1 MSNNLNSKKLL
12 LLGAGSMAMD
22 YAKVL
27 KHLDIDFTVI
37 GKSVEGTKNF
47 YNQVGVT
54 AIPHGLSNWKQKNS
68 SRVRSG
74 IIAVNCDA
82 LASTAIELM
91 DEGVRKILLEKPAGL
106 TAQQIKRVCVHAKK
120 TESTIYIAY
129 NRRFYASVREAQKLI
144 KKDGG
149 VKSFNF
155 EFTEWCDQIEKKLKN
170 SITGEN
176 WFLANSSHVVDL
188 AFFLGGEPKEFS
200 SYTSGGNDWHP
211 TATIFS
217 GAGITHSGA
226 LFSYRANWDAPGRW
240 GVEILTAKHKYIF
253 CPLEKLQML
262 KHNTISV
269 EPVIIDDQVDV
280 EFKPGLYQQ
289 TKSFLQ
295 EDSNAP
301 LLDIHKHYEKVKTY
315 YEKIIRP

>member
-1 MSNNLNSKKLL
+1 MSDNLNLKKLL
-12 LLGAGSMAMD
+12 LLGAGQMAMD

-27 KHLDIDFTVI
+27 KCLGVDFTVI
-37 GKSVEGTKNF
+37 GKSIEGIENF
-47 YNQVGVT
+47 YKQVGIN
-54 AIPHGLSNWKQKNS
+54 AIPHGLSNWKQKGAN
-68 SRVRSG
+68 RARFG
-74 IIAVNCDA
+74 IIAVSCDA
-82 LASTAIELM
+82 LANTAIELM
-91 DEGVRKILLEKPAGL
+91 DNGVRKILLEKPAGL

-129 NRRFYASVREAQKLI
+129 NRRFYASVKEAQKLI

-176 WFLANSSHVVDL
+176 WFLANSSHVIDL

-240 GVEILTAKHKYIF
+240 GVEILTSKHKYIF
-253 CPLEKLQML
+253 CPLEKLQIL

-269 EPVIIDDQVDV
+269 EPVAIHDQLDVD
-280 EFKPGLYQQ
+280 FKPGLYQQ

-295 EDSNAP
+295 EDSNAS
-301 LLDIHKHYEKVKTY
+301 LLSIHKHHENVTTW

>member
-1 MSNNLNSKKLL
+1 MSNNLNLKKLL
-12 LLGAGSMAMD
+12 LLGAGPMAMD

-27 KHLDIDFTVI
+27 KYLDVDFTVI
-37 GKSVEGTKNF
+37 GRSIEGTKKF

-54 AIPHGLSNWKQKNS
+54 AIPHGLSNWKQKS
-68 SRVRSG
+68 PSRAKCG
-74 IIAVNCDA
+74 IIAVSCDA
-82 LASTAIELM
+82 LASTAIALM

-106 TAQQIKRVCVHAKK
+106 TAQQIQRVCVHAKK
-120 TESTIYIAY
+120 TESKVYIAY

-149 VKSFNF
+149 VQSFNF
-155 EFTEWCDQIEKKLKN
+155 EFTEWCDQIEKKLKD

-211 TATIFS
+211 TATVFS

-240 GVEILTAKHKYIF
+240 GVEVLTRKHKYIF
-253 CPLEKLQML
+253 CPLEKLQIL
-262 KHNTISV
+262 KHNTTSV
-269 EPVIIDDQVDV
+269 EPVIIDDQLDVD
-280 EFKPGLYQQ
+280 FKPGLYQQ

-295 EDSNAP
+295 EDSNTP
-301 LLDIHKHYEKVKTY
+301 LLDIHKHHENVTTF